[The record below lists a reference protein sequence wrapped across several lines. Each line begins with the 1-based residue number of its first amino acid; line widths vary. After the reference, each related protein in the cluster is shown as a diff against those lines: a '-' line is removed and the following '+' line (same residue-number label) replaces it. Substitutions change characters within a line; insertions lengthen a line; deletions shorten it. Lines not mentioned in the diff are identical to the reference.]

1 MDCPTT
7 VHILVALIGLH
18 GLMGGGGIAGD
29 GNDGDRLGRGCGALE
44 ELEGEMVG
52 PYALHMLYTCI
63 ELPKNNKK

>member
-7 VHILVALIGLH
+7 SHILVALIGLH

-44 ELEGEMVG
+44 ELEGENGGSICFTYVVYM
-52 PYALHMLYTCI
+52 YRIT
-63 ELPKNNKK
+63 KK